1 MKTTAK
7 ERQSMLDMALQCGGH
22 VETALA
28 LAVANELSV
37 TDRLEDGQELTV
49 PEPVDVGNARVV
61 RLYRAHGVERAT
73 EVSAEDMQCCPCGGI
88 GYMGVE
94 IDFEVS

>member
-7 ERQSMLDMALQCGGH
+7 ERQTMLDMALQSGGH
-22 VETALA
+22 VETVLA
-28 LAVANELSV
+28 LAAANGLSV

-49 PEPVDVGNARVV
+49 PEPVAGGDARTV
-61 RLYRAHGVERAT
+61 RLYRAHGIEPAT
-73 EVSAEDMQCCPCGGI
+73 EASVEETGACPYGGI
-88 GYMGVE
+88 GFMGVE

>member
-49 PEPVDVGNARVV
+49 PEPVAGGDARTV
-61 RLYRAHGVERAT
+61 RLYRAHGIEPAT
-73 EVSAEDMQCCPCGGI
+73 EASVEETGACPYGGI
-88 GYMGVE
+88 GFMGVE

>member
-7 ERQSMLDMALQCGGH
+7 ERQSMLDMARQCGGH

-61 RLYRAHGVERAT
+61 RLYRAHGVEPAT

>member
-7 ERQSMLDMALQCGGH
+7 ERQTLLDVALQSGGH

-28 LAVANELSV
+28 LAEANGLSV

-49 PEPVDVGNARVV
+49 PEPLEAGDARTV
-61 RLYRAHGVERAT
+61 RLYRALGVEPAT
-73 EVSAEDMQCCPCGGI
+73 EASADDMAACPYGGI
-88 GYMGVE
+88 GFMGIE
-94 IDFEVS
+94 IDFFVS

>member
-61 RLYRAHGVERAT
+61 RLYRAHGVEPAT

-88 GYMGVE
+88 AYMGVE

>member
-61 RLYRAHGVERAT
+61 RLYRAHGLDPAT

>member
-7 ERQSMLDMALQCGGH
+7 DRQTLLDMAVQSGGH
-22 VETALA
+22 VETVVALA
-28 LAVANELSV
+28 AANGLSV

-49 PEPVDVGNARVV
+49 PEPVEDGDGRAV
-61 RLYRAHGVERAT
+61 RLYQAHGIEPAT
-73 EVSAEDMQCCPCGGI
+73 EASAEEMTACPYGGI
-88 GYMGVE
+88 GFMGIE

>member
-49 PEPVDVGNARVV
+49 AEPVDVGNARVV
-61 RLYRAHGVERAT
+61 RLYRAHGVDPAT

>member
-7 ERQSMLDMALQCGGH
+7 DRQTLLDVALQYGGH
-22 VETALA
+22 VETVLA
-28 LAVANELSV
+28 LAAANGLSV
-37 TDRLEDGQELTV
+37 TDKLEDGQELSV
-49 PEPVDVGNARVV
+49 PEPVENGDARTV
-61 RLYRAHGVERAT
+61 RLYRAHRVEPAT
-73 EVSAEDMQCCPCGGI
+73 EISAEDMLACPCGGI